1 MGANTKAVFTLR
13 PMGLE
18 DLDRIADWF
27 DDFDD
32 VALFDRNLP
41 IPASPEY
48 LKETWKSALEYSDP
62 PRSIWFMAETDEGKP
77 AGVCGLQSINYI
89 HGDAIV
95 PIFVSFQMRQ
105 QGLAQ
110 AMSVLVIDMAF
121 EKLRLHRLTTFFR
134 EDNLATPAITKK
146 LGFVEEGCMRQAWYS
161 DGRHKDVIQVGLLKE
176 TWLEQRESICA
187 ELEKSGKIAIH
198 SRRSFK

>member
-1 MGANTKAVFTLR
+1 METNSDNAFTLR
-13 PMGLE
+13 PMGLS
-18 DLDRIADWF
+18 DVDRIADWF

-62 PRSIWFMAETDEGKP
+62 PRSIWFIAETDAGVP

-95 PIFVSFQMRQ
+95 PIFVSYPMRQ
-105 QGLAQ
+105 LGLAQ
-110 AMSVLVIDMAF
+110 SMSFLVIDMAF

-134 EDNLATPAITKK
+134 EDNLATPAITRK

-176 TWLEQRESICA
+176 TWLEHRESLRSA
-187 ELEKSGKIAIH
+187 LENSGKIAINT
-198 SRRSFK
+198 RRSS